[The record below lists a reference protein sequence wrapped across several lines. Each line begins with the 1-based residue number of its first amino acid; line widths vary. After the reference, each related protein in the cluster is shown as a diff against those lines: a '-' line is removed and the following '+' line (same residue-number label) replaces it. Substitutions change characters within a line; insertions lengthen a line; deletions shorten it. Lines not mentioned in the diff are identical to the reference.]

1 MSAMYDVVTLSVNIN
16 RNLREVYDFL
26 SVPENF
32 PKWASGLGKA
42 LTPAGAEWMADGP
55 QGPVKVKFTDRND
68 FGVVDYYV
76 RSNVGAEI
84 YIPMRVIAN
93 GPGSSVIFTLFR
105 LPSMSEAEF
114 TADADWVRSDLNSL
128 KELLEP

>member
-1 MSAMYDVVTLSVNIN
+1 
-16 RNLREVYDFL
+16 
-26 SVPENF
+26 
-32 PKWASGLGKA
+32 
-42 LTPAGAEWMADGP
+42 MADGP

-68 FGVVDYYV
+68 FGVVDHYV